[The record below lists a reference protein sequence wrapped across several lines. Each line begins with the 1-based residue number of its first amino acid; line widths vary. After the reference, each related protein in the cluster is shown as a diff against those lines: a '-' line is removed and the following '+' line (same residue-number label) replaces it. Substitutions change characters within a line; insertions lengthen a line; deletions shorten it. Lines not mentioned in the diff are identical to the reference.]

1 MLWLVSEK
9 QELLLARRADN
20 KRQDPG
26 LWGPSV
32 TGKLEKRETYSQA
45 LARETEEEL
54 GLTINDYKPEYL
66 FEIDF
71 AHPDGEVRHFAVY
84 AARVKKTISNKI
96 IIDKNEVDQ
105 VRWASMIEVKK
116 LLQTKPGEVL
126 PASAFVLWQQVFSKL
141 NYNNVLFALRL

>member
-9 QELLLARRADN
+9 QELLLARRSDS
-20 KRQDPG
+20 KKQDPG

-32 TGKLEKRETYSQA
+32 TGKLEERETYSKA

-54 GLTINDYKPEYL
+54 GLTIDDYQPEYL

-71 AHPDGEVRHFAVY
+71 EHPDGEVRHFAVY
-84 AARVKKTISNKI
+84 AARVKKTISDKI

-105 VRWASMIEVKK
+105 VRWAPIGEVKE
-116 LLQTKPGEVL
+116 LLQTEPGEIL
-126 PASAFVLWQQVFSKL
+126 PASAFVLWQQVIKEL
-141 NYNNVLFALRL
+141 NIQF